1 MNEIRVDSKYDLK
14 YNLNNKLM
22 LHKQYMVAFWITLCI
37 SIALIIGGFF
47 VPPLGSIDGSI
58 LTAIG
63 ELFLW
68 PALAFGAKALSEGKK
83 AKFKKGDTTLE
94 VGELD
99 GECREDSESG
109 EGREGSESDKDID

>member
-1 MNEIRVDSKYDLK
+1 MTNVRIDNRVD
-14 YNLNNKLM
+14 LNAKLM
-22 LHKQYMVAFWITLCI
+22 LHKQYMIAFWVTLCI
-37 SIALIIGGFF
+37 STALIVGGFF

-83 AKFKKGDTTLE
+83 AKFKKGDATLE
-94 VGELD
+94 VGELGS
-99 GECREDSESG
+99 GEIDDREDREDREDSGVYEMN
-109 EGREGSESDKDID
+109 

>member
-1 MNEIRVDSKYDLK
+1 MNKIRVDSKYDLK
-14 YNLNNKLM
+14 YNINNKLM
-22 LHKQYMVAFWITLCI
+22 LYKQYMVAFWITLCI
-37 SIALIIGGFF
+37 AIALIIGGFF

-99 GECREDSESG
+99 REGSEDSEGREYSESG
-109 EGREGSESDKDID
+109 EDID

>member
-1 MNEIRVDSKYDLK
+1 MTNVRIDNSVKSNI
-14 YNLNNKLM
+14 NLNAKLM
-22 LHKQYMVAFWITLCI
+22 LYKQYMVAFWITLCI
-37 SIALIIGGFF
+37 AIALIVGGFF

-94 VGELD
+94 VGES
-99 GECREDSESG
+99 DSEN
-109 EGREGSESDKDID
+109 SENSEYSEYSKDID

>member
-22 LHKQYMVAFWITLCI
+22 LYKQYIVAFWITLCI
-37 SIALIIGGFF
+37 AIALIIGGFF

-94 VGELD
+94 VGESD
-99 GECREDSESG
+99 SGEIDDREGREYSESG
-109 EGREGSESDKDID
+109 EDID

>member
-1 MNEIRVDSKYDLK
+1 MTDVRIDNGVNLNA
-14 YNLNNKLM
+14 NLNNKLM

-37 SIALIIGGFF
+37 SIALIVGGFF

-83 AKFKKGDTTLE
+83 AKFKKGDATLE
-94 VGELD
+94 VGELNS
-99 GECREDSESG
+99 ECREDSE
-109 EGREGSESDKDID
+109 GREYSEGSEDID

>member
-1 MNEIRVDSKYDLK
+1 MTDVRIDNSV
-14 YNLNNKLM
+14 KLM
-22 LHKQYMVAFWITLCI
+22 LHKQYMIAFWVTLCI
-37 SIALIIGGFF
+37 STALIVGGFF

-83 AKFKKGDTTLE
+83 AKFKKGDATLE

-99 GECREDSESG
+99 REGREDSECRED
-109 EGREGSESDKDID
+109 IY

>member
-1 MNEIRVDSKYDLK
+1 MNEIRVDSKYDI
-14 YNLNNKLM
+14 NNKLM

-37 SIALIIGGFF
+37 SIALIVGGFF

-83 AKFKKGDTTLE
+83 AKFKKGDTILE

-99 GECREDSESG
+99 SVGGEGSEDSEGREYSEGG
-109 EGREGSESDKDID
+109 EGREDID

>member
-1 MNEIRVDSKYDLK
+1 MKVIRRQEKLFFKVRMRRQ
-14 YNLNNKLM
+14 NLYLVK
-22 LHKQYMVAFWITLCI
+22 KV
-37 SIALIIGGFF
+37 ALIIGGFF

-109 EGREGSESDKDID
+109 EGREYGEGSESDKDMD

>member
-1 MNEIRVDSKYDLK
+1 MNEIRVDSSK

-22 LHKQYMVAFWITLCI
+22 LYKQYMVAFWITLCI
-37 SIALIIGGFF
+37 AIALIVGGFF

-94 VGELD
+94 VGESD
-99 GECREDSESG
+99 SEGREDSENSEYSESG
-109 EGREGSESDKDID
+109 EDID

>member
-1 MNEIRVDSKYDLK
+1 MTEIRVDTKSSIH
-14 YNLNNKLM
+14 NKLI
-22 LHKQYMVAFWITLCI
+22 LHRQYIIAFWVTLVI
-37 SIALIIGGFF
+37 STGLIIGGFF
-47 VPPLGSIDGSI
+47 VPPLGQIDGSV

-94 VGELD
+94 VGESGSED
-99 GECREDSESG
+99 SGEDIEYIEDIEDSEN
-109 EGREGSESDKDID
+109 RD

>member
-1 MNEIRVDSKYDLK
+1 MNEIRVDSKYD
-14 YNLNNKLM
+14 LNNKLM

-37 SIALIIGGFF
+37 SIVLIIGGFF

-99 GECREDSESG
+99 RGGSEDSEGREYS
-109 EGREGSESDKDID
+109 EGRESGESGEDID

>member
-1 MNEIRVDSKYDLK
+1 MNEIRVDSKYDI
-14 YNLNNKLM
+14 NAKLM

-37 SIALIIGGFF
+37 SIALIVGGFF

-68 PALAFGAKALSEGKK
+68 PALAFGAKALSEGMK

-94 VGELD
+94 VGESD
-99 GECREDSESG
+99 SGEIDNREDSESG
-109 EGREGSESDKDID
+109 EYSESREDID